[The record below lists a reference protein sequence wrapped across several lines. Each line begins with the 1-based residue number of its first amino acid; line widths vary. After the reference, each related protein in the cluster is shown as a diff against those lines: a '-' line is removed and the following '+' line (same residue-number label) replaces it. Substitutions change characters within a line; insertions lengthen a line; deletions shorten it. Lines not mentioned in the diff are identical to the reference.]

1 MSSPLFSSCLLG
13 AIVGDMAGS
22 RYEHVARSK
31 KESADDWTFPLL
43 TDRCWYTDDTI
54 LTIAIADAILQQYE
68 APTMTTTT
76 TTMTTTMEN
85 NKNRLL
91 RRRRRRRR
99 RGLFN
104 KKKMTLG
111 ARQEVY
117 ADCLRKWAKRYPKA
131 GYGARFSQWVVDD
144 TAGPYNSWGNGAA
157 MRVSAIGYLPQCT
170 SIADV
175 LDEARRSAACTHNHP
190 EGIKGAQAIAVCI
203 YLARTGH
210 AKPDIQAYIET
221 NFDGYNLHRSVRAC
235 VDVRMEV

>member
-1 MSSPLFSSCLLG
+1 MSSPPLSSCLLG

-43 TDRCWYTDDTI
+43 TDRCWYTDDTV
-54 LTIAIADAILQQYE
+54 LTIAIADAILQQYDT
-68 APTMTTTT
+68 PTTT
-76 TTMTTTMEN
+76 
-85 NKNRLL
+85 
-91 RRRRRRRR
+91 R
-99 RGLFN
+99 RGMFN
-104 KKKMTLG
+104 KKKLTLG

-131 GYGARFSQWVVDD
+131 GYGAKFSQWVVDD

-170 SIADV
+170 SIEDV
-175 LDEARRSAACTHNHP
+175 LDEARRSSACTHNHP

-203 YLARTGH
+203 YLARTGQS
-210 AKPDIQAYIET
+210 KPDIQAYIET
-221 NFDGYNLHRSVRAC
+221 NFDGYNLHRSVRAWTFEWKC
-235 VDVRMEV
+235 RQIN

>member
-1 MSSPLFSSCLLG
+1 MLSPPFSSCLLG

-43 TDRCWYTDDTI
+43 TDRCWYTDDTV
-54 LTIAIADAILQQYE
+54 LTIAIADAILQQYDT
-68 APTMTTTT
+68 P
-76 TTMTTTMEN
+76 TMEN
-85 NKNRLL
+85 NRLL

-99 RGLFN
+99 GLFH
-104 KKKMTLG
+104 KKKRTLG

-131 GYGARFSQWVVDD
+131 GYGAKFSQWVVDD

-170 SIADV
+170 SIEDV
-175 LDEARRSAACTHNHP
+175 LDEARRSSACTHNHP

-203 YLARTGH
+203 YLARTGQS
-210 AKPDIQAYIET
+210 KPDIQAYIET
-221 NFDGYNLHRSVRAC
+221 NFDGYNLHRSVRTWTFEWKC
-235 VDVRMEV
+235 RQVN